1 MDSILIASILT
12 LLFCSYIEL
21 FIKRITYVREV
32 FFQDQQGDYMHQQT
46 EFSPVSPTSDLMYGR
61 ILHVPPSGKKQNKK
75 NKISIILS
83 FCEDNCYDA
92 GDYKGKQT
100 CLMKDMTLC
109 VPYLSISGKLISSQ
123 NSTSHFPNCTGA
135 STTPLGVRLYSQQWS
150 KVFKSS
156 SGVVA
161 LEKLSPTTLKIVKR
175 S

>member
-21 FIKRITYVREV
+21 FIKCITYVREV

-61 ILHVPPSGKKQNKK
+61 IPHVPPSGKKQSKK

>member
-1 MDSILIASILT
+1 
-12 LLFCSYIEL
+12 
-21 FIKRITYVREV
+21 
-32 FFQDQQGDYMHQQT
+32 MHQQT

-61 ILHVPPSGKKQNKK
+61 IPHVPPSGKKQSKK

-175 S
+175 SQVRLHYSLKGCPGKQVSYSLVFYSISTYNIYCSSY